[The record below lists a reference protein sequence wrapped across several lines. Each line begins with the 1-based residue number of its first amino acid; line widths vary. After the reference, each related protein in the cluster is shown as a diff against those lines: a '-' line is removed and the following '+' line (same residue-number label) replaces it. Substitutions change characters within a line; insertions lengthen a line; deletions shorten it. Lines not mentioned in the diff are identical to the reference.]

1 MAHRLVVIVVIKAH
15 KPSKD
20 TRVTFARTLD
30 FVPWEGLT
38 FVLSSEDETSGDIM
52 EIKLEDIKYEN
63 ASRTFLVELEDDS
76 LYESLRERPE
86 SIVLDSRIA
95 ERVDYYKQ
103 FGWE

>member
-1 MAHRLVVIVVIKAH
+1 MAHQLVVIVTIKAH

-38 FVLSSEDETSGDIM
+38 FVLSSEDDSGDVM
-52 EIKLEDIKYEN
+52 EIQLEDIKYEN

-95 ERVDYYKQ
+95 ERVAYYKQ